1 MQKHVAQRAQVPLHG
16 ENEFMSSILVT
27 DDDAT
32 TRRMLRGIL
41 LKGGYSVDTA
51 ADGVSALRAIH
62 KKKFD
67 LVLLDIWMPKMTG
80 LGLLGQLHDEKY
92 IPKIMVMTSDQTSDT
107 LLGALR
113 GRVYQFL
120 KKPLEASTVLAAV
133 ENALSTSP
141 EVPAIEV
148 LSANAQWV
156 ELMVPCERSVVNRV
170 QSFLLHMDV
179 DLPPDLIERMGY
191 AFRELLNNAIEWGG
205 HLDPN
210 QKVRISYIRTKRLLM
225 YRLDDPG
232 PGFKLEDLK
241 HAAINNPQDNPM
253 AHMQEREA
261 KGLRPGGLGLML
273 TQQLVDELVYNE
285 TRNEVVLIKDLDNC
299 KK

>member
-1 MQKHVAQRAQVPLHG
+1 MP
-16 ENEFMSSILVT
+16 SILVT

-32 TRRMLRGIL
+32 TRQMVSDIL
-41 LKGGYSVDTA
+41 KKAGYSVSTA
-51 ADGVSALRAIH
+51 ADGVVALRAIQ

-80 LGLLGQLHDEKY
+80 LGLLGHLQGEKY
-92 IPKIMVMTSDQTSDT
+92 IPKIVVMTSDQTSDT
-107 LLGALR
+107 LLNALR
-113 GRVYQFL
+113 GRVYQYL
-120 KKPLEASTVLAAV
+120 VKPLDATTLLATV

-148 LSANAQWV
+148 TSANSQWV
-156 ELMVPCERSVVNRV
+156 ELMVPCERSVLNRV
-170 QSFLLHMDV
+170 QSFLLHLDV
-179 DLPPDLIERMGY
+179 DLPADVIEKVGY

-210 QKVRISYIRTKRLLM
+210 LKVRVSYIRTKRMLM

-232 PGFKLEDLK
+232 PGFKLEELK

-253 AHMQEREA
+253 AHIHEREA

-285 TRNEVVLIKDLDNC
+285 KRNSVVLIKYL
-299 KK
+299 

>member
-1 MQKHVAQRAQVPLHG
+1 MP
-16 ENEFMSSILVT
+16 SILVT
-27 DDDAT
+27 DDDAA
-32 TRRMLRGIL
+32 TRQMLSGIL
-41 LKGGYSVDTA
+41 KKAGYSVATA
-51 ADGVSALRAIH
+51 SDGMGALNAVR
-62 KKKFD
+62 KKRFD

-80 LGLLGQLHDEKY
+80 LGFLGHLHEEQY
-92 IPKIMVMTSDQTSDT
+92 IPKIVVMTSDQTSDT
-107 LLGALR
+107 LLAALR

-120 KKPLEASTVLAAV
+120 KKPLDATTLLTTV

-148 LSANAQWV
+148 ISANSQWV
-156 ELMVPCERSVVNRV
+156 ELMVPCERSVVSRV
-170 QSFLLHMDV
+170 QSFLMHMDM
-179 DLPPDLIERMGY
+179 DLAPEVIEKVGY

-210 QKVRISYIRTKRLLM
+210 LKVRVSYIKTKRMLM

-285 TRNEVVLIKDLDNC
+285 LRNEVVLIKYL
-299 KK
+299 

>member
-1 MQKHVAQRAQVPLHG
+1 MA
-16 ENEFMSSILVT
+16 SILVT

-32 TRRMLRGIL
+32 TRQMVRGIL
-41 LKGGYSVDTA
+41 KKAKYSVSTA
-51 ADGVSALRAIH
+51 ADGMAALRAIQ
-62 KKKFD
+62 KRKFD

-80 LGLLGQLHDEKY
+80 LGLLGHLHGVKN
-92 IPKIMVMTSDQTSDT
+92 IPKIVVMTSDQTSDT
-107 LLGALR
+107 LLNALR
-113 GRVYQFL
+113 GRVYQYL
-120 KKPLEASTVLAAV
+120 KKPLEATTLLTTV
-133 ENALSTSP
+133 ESALSTSP

-148 LSANAQWV
+148 TSANAQWV
-156 ELMVPCERSVVNRV
+156 ELMVPCERSVVGRV
-170 QSFLLHMDV
+170 QSFLMHMDV
-179 DLPPDLIERMGY
+179 NLPADILEKVGY

-210 QKVRISYIRTKRLLM
+210 LKVRVSYIRTKKMLM

-232 PGFKLEDLK
+232 QGFKLEDLK

-261 KGLRPGGLGLML
+261 RGMRPGGLGLML

-285 TRNEVVLIKDLDNC
+285 KRNSVVLIKYL
-299 KK
+299 

>member
-1 MQKHVAQRAQVPLHG
+1 
-16 ENEFMSSILVT
+16 MSSILVT

-32 TRRMLRGIL
+32 TRQMLRGIL
-41 LKGGYSVDTA
+41 KNAGYSVATA
-51 ADGVSALRAIH
+51 SDGMAALRAIH
-62 KKKFD
+62 KHEFD
-67 LVLLDIWMPKMTG
+67 LLLLDIWMPKMTG
-80 LGLLGQLHDEKY
+80 LGLLGHLHEAKH
-92 IPKIMVMTSDQTSDT
+92 IPKIVVMTSDQTSDT
-107 LLGALR
+107 LLAALR

-120 KKPLEASTVLAAV
+120 KKPLDASTLLATV

-148 LSANAQWV
+148 LSANSQWV
-156 ELMVPCERSVVNRV
+156 ELMVPCERSVVSRV
-170 QSFLLHMDV
+170 QSFLIHMDV
-179 DLPPDLIERMGY
+179 DLPPDIIERVGY

-210 QKVRISYIRTKRLLM
+210 QKVRISYIRTKRMLM

-232 PGFKLEDLK
+232 PGFKLEELK

-261 KGLRPGGLGLML
+261 RGLRPGGLGLML

-285 TRNEVVLIKDLDNC
+285 TRNEVVLIKYL
-299 KK
+299 